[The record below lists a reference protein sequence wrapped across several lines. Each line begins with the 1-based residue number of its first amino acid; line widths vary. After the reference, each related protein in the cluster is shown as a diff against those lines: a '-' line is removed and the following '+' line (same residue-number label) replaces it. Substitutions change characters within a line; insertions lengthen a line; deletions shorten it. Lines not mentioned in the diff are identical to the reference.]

1 MSEALQATLLPD
13 EKIWEANLIARATW
27 SVSSVCTEKAIAVL
41 VKRLQEKG
49 TIEREEVKVR
59 ELLGSHPSKADYYTA
74 RGLAKKIVNDTVIID
89 RPGGDFELFTLL
101 DGHISYSK
109 KKDSYTMRLNPAMAQ
124 FYMNLSEYFTVFS
137 LPEFLEL
144 DGKYTQ
150 RLYHILKSWENC
162 KNGYIDLNID
172 ELKRKLNALSYP
184 NYAQLNLRVL
194 SVAKKEIERKT
205 TMRFDYEPCEKSGR
219 KITKLRF
226 LFKSSPKYNKAPKKI
241 SH

>member
-49 TIEREEVKVR
+49 TIEREVVKVR

-109 KKDSYTMRLNPAMAQ
+109 KKDSYTMSLNPAMAQ

-150 RLYHILKSWENC
+150 RLYHILKSWEGC
-162 KNGYIDLNID
+162 KNGYIDFDID
-172 ELKRKLNALSYP
+172 DLKRKLNAQPYK
-184 NYAQLNLRVL
+184 NYALFELKVL
-194 SVAKKEIERKT
+194 IKAKKEIEKKT
-205 TMRFDYEPCEKSGR
+205 TMRFDYEPCEKCGR

-226 LFKSSPKYNKAPKKI
+226 LFKSSPKYNKAPKKV